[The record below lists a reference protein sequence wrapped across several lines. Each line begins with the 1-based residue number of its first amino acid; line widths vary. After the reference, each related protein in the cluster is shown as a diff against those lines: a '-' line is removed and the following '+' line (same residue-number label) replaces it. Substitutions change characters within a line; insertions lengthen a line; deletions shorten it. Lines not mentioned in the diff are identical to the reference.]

1 VPTPPRQRFY
11 NRLNKLH
18 RDLRRTRTDYST
30 ICPKQ
35 RARNAVKRIEQ
46 ICERDITSQSAI
58 IRAQNEITDVLT
70 DVTFALDNLSA
81 ADRDRP
87 DVPTK
92 GDIFR
97 YLASDVTK
105 IANFLIMVSPTDKD
119 AIRRTANLYIKPVF
133 KRGSEM
139 LRPILEE
146 DTNPFATT

>member
-1 VPTPPRQRFY
+1 MPTPPRDRFY

-70 DVTFALDNLSA
+70 DVAFALENLSP
-81 ADRDRP
+81 ADCAQAG
-87 DVPTK
+87 VPTK
-92 GDIFR
+92 GDIVK
-97 YLASDVTK
+97 YLGSDVTK
-105 IANFLIMVSPTDKD
+105 LVFVWITLPPKDKD
-119 AIRRTANLYIKPVF
+119 AIRRAAERYIKPVF
-133 KRGSEM
+133 QRGAEM
-139 LRPILEE
+139 LRPIMDVQS
-146 DTNPFATT
+146 DTI